1 MVARVTRL
9 EASRLLKI
17 SPSTVDRRIERGEL
31 TVEKE
36 VHGSRNR
43 IWVVLEDAD
52 LEVPGG
58 SSPDQS
64 PGFSPGRSGEVSLEN
79 LPESHLAEVI
89 TLRER
94 VKSLE
99 SLDEYH
105 RGQLV
110 QKDLLVQE
118 LMGTVNR
125 LATALPEGKRPAGAV
140 KGWWRWPWRRN
151 GYA

>member
-1 MVARVTRL
+1 MVTRVTRL

-43 IWVVLEDAD
+43 IWVILEDAD
-52 LEVPGG
+52 LDVPSEVPGKV
-58 SSPDQS
+58 SP
-64 PGFSPGRSGEVSLEN
+64 EN
-79 LPESHLAEVI
+79 LPESHLEEVI
-89 TLRER
+89 ILRER

-110 QKDLLVQE
+110 QKDLLMQE

-151 GYA
+151 G

>member
-1 MVARVTRL
+1 MVTRVTRL

-31 TVEKE
+31 NVEKE

-52 LEVPGG
+52 LEVPSEVPGKV
-58 SSPDQS
+58 SP
-64 PGFSPGRSGEVSLEN
+64 EN
-79 LPESHLAEVI
+79 LPESHLEEVI
-89 TLRER
+89 ILRER

-118 LMGTVNR
+118 LVGTVNR
-125 LATALPEGKRPAGAV
+125 LATALPEGKRPAESGR
-140 KGWWRWPWRRN
+140 GWWRWPWRRN
-151 GYA
+151 G

>member
-1 MVARVTRL
+1 MVARVTRP

-31 TVEKE
+31 TVDKE

-52 LEVPGG
+52 LDIPGEVP
-58 SSPDQS
+58 
-64 PGFSPGRSGEVSLEN
+64 GEVSLEN

-94 VKSLE
+94 VKFLE

-105 RGQLV
+105 RGQLA

>member
-1 MVARVTRL
+1 MVTRVTRL

-52 LEVPGG
+52 LEVPSEVPGKV
-58 SSPDQS
+58 SP
-64 PGFSPGRSGEVSLEN
+64 EN
-79 LPESHLAEVI
+79 LPESHLEEVI
-89 TLRER
+89 FLRER

-110 QKDLLVQE
+110 QKDLLMQE

-151 GYA
+151 G

>member
-1 MVARVTRL
+1 MVTRVTRL

-52 LEVPGG
+52 LEVPGEVPG
-58 SSPDQS
+58 KVSP
-64 PGFSPGRSGEVSLEN
+64 EN
-79 LPESHLAEVI
+79 RPESHLEEVI
-89 TLRER
+89 FLRER

-151 GYA
+151 G

>member
-1 MVARVTRL
+1 MKTRVTRL

-17 SPSTVDRRIERGEL
+17 SPSTVDRRIERGDL

-43 IWVVLEDAD
+43 IWVVLEDETH
-52 LEVPGG
+52 EVPGE
-58 SSPDQS
+58 SSPEQS
-64 PGFSPGRSGEVSLEN
+64 PGFSAESPREN
-79 LPESHLAEVI
+79 LAEKSPESHLEEVI

-99 SLDEYH
+99 YLEKYH
-105 RGQLV
+105 RDQLI

-118 LMGTVNR
+118 LLGTVNR
-125 LATALPEGKRPAGAV
+125 LAVALPEGKRPDEDVRGR
-140 KGWWRWPWRRN
+140 WRWPWRRS
-151 GYA
+151 G

>member
-1 MVARVTRL
+1 MSTRVTRL

-31 TVEKE
+31 IVEKE
-36 VHGSRNR
+36 LHGSRNR
-43 IWVVLEDAD
+43 IWVVLEEETP
-52 LEVPGG
+52 EVSGE

-64 PGFSPGRSGEVSLEN
+64 PGLSVENPAENPPG
-79 LPESHLAEVI
+79 SHLEEVI

-99 SLDEYH
+99 YLEKYH
-105 RGQLV
+105 RDQLV

-118 LMGTVNR
+118 LLGTVNR
-125 LATALPEGKRPAGAV
+125 FAVALPEGKRTDEDVRGR
-140 KGWWRWPWRRN
+140 WRWPWRRN
-151 GYA
+151 G

>member
-1 MVARVTRL
+1 MSTRVTRL

-31 TVEKE
+31 KIEKE
-36 VHGSRNR
+36 PHGSRNR
-43 IWVVLEDAD
+43 TWVILEDETPED
-52 LEVPGG
+52 PGE

-64 PGFSPGRSGEVSLEN
+64 PGLSVEVSPEN
-79 LPESHLAEVI
+79 PSERLLGSHLEEVI

-99 SLDEYH
+99 SLEKYH
-105 RGQLV
+105 RDQLV

-118 LMGTVNR
+118 LIGTVKR
-125 LATALPEGKRPAGAV
+125 LAVALPEGKKPEEAAKRGTGGRGGA
-140 KGWWRWPWRRN
+140 N
-151 GYA
+151 G

>member
-1 MVARVTRL
+1 MVTRVTRL

-31 TVEKE
+31 TVERE

-43 IWVVLEDAD
+43 IWVILEDAD
-52 LEVPGG
+52 LEVPSEVPGKV
-58 SSPDQS
+58 SP
-64 PGFSPGRSGEVSLEN
+64 EN
-79 LPESHLAEVI
+79 LPESHLEEVI
-89 TLRER
+89 ILRER

-110 QKDLLVQE
+110 QKDLLMQE

-151 GYA
+151 G

>member
-1 MVARVTRL
+1 MVTRVTRL
-9 EASRLLKI
+9 EASRLLRI

-31 TVEKE
+31 NVEKE

-52 LEVPGG
+52 LEVSSEVPGKV
-58 SSPDQS
+58 SP
-64 PGFSPGRSGEVSLEN
+64 EN
-79 LPESHLAEVI
+79 LPESHLEEVI
-89 TLRER
+89 FLRER

-110 QKDLLVQE
+110 QKDLLMQE

-151 GYA
+151 G

>member
-1 MVARVTRL
+1 MVTRVTRL

-52 LEVPGG
+52 LDVPSEVPGKV
-58 SSPDQS
+58 SP
-64 PGFSPGRSGEVSLEN
+64 EN
-79 LPESHLAEVI
+79 LPESHLEEVI
-89 TLRER
+89 FLRER

-110 QKDLLVQE
+110 QKDLLMQE

-151 GYA
+151 G

>member
-1 MVARVTRL
+1 MVTRVTRL

-31 TVEKE
+31 TVERE

-52 LEVPGG
+52 LEVPGEVPG
-58 SSPDQS
+58 KVSP
-64 PGFSPGRSGEVSLEN
+64 EN
-79 LPESHLAEVI
+79 LPESHLEEVI
-89 TLRER
+89 FLRER

-110 QKDLLVQE
+110 QKDLLMQE

-151 GYA
+151 G

>member
-1 MVARVTRL
+1 MVTRVTRL

-52 LEVPGG
+52 LEVPSEVPGKV
-58 SSPDQS
+58 SP
-64 PGFSPGRSGEVSLEN
+64 EN
-79 LPESHLAEVI
+79 LPESHLEEVI
-89 TLRER
+89 FLRER

-151 GYA
+151 G

>member
-1 MVARVTRL
+1 MSTRVTRL

-31 TVEKE
+31 KIEKE
-36 VHGSRNR
+36 PHGSRNR
-43 IWVVLEDAD
+43 TWVLLEDETPED
-52 LEVPGG
+52 PGE

-64 PGFSPGRSGEVSLEN
+64 PGLSVEVSPEN
-79 LPESHLAEVI
+79 PDERLLGSHLEEVI

-99 SLDEYH
+99 SLEKYH
-105 RGQLV
+105 RDQLV

-125 LATALPEGKRPAGAV
+125 LAVALPEGKKPEEAARRRN
-140 KGWWRWPWRRN
+140 WWPWRRN
-151 GYA
+151 G

>member
-1 MVARVTRL
+1 MPNKVTRL
-9 EASRLLKI
+9 EASRILGI

-43 IWVVLEDAD
+43 IWVVLEDETP
-52 LEVPGG
+52 EVPGE
-58 SSPDQS
+58 SSPEQS
-64 PGFSPGRSGEVSLEN
+64 PGFSAESPREN
-79 LPESHLAEVI
+79 PAESHLEEVI

-99 SLDEYH
+99 SLEKYH
-105 RGQLV
+105 RDQLT

-118 LMGTVNR
+118 LLGTVNR
-125 LATALPEGKRPAGAV
+125 LAVALPEGKRPDEDVRGR
-140 KGWWRWPWRRN
+140 WRWPWRRN
-151 GYA
+151 G

>member
-1 MVARVTRL
+1 MVTRVTRL

-31 TVEKE
+31 TVERE

-52 LEVPGG
+52 LEVPGEVPG
-58 SSPDQS
+58 KVSP
-64 PGFSPGRSGEVSLEN
+64 EN
-79 LPESHLAEVI
+79 LPESHLEEVI
-89 TLRER
+89 FLRER

-105 RGQLV
+105 RSQLV
-110 QKDLLVQE
+110 QKDLLMHE

-151 GYA
+151 G